1 MQNIKNQ
8 KIVFS
13 QIASLIP
20 WYQFDKAVKEFGGD
34 YRYKRFKSRDHLLV
48 MIFAQLT
55 YRDSLRS
62 IECSLNS
69 QREKLY
75 HMGIRCDKV
84 ARNTIAKANEVRDYR
99 IYEKLANI
107 LTSRAKVLYE
117 DDKIL
122 DEFEFDKSVYA
133 LDSSIIRVCLSLSPW
148 AKYQEN
154 MEIGAIKLHS
164 LMDLKGNIPSFNVIT
179 DGKVYDGAILDIL
192 PFEPGCIYVMDRG
205 YIDYK
210 RLYHIEQNKAFF
222 ITRTTGKT
230 KLKRLLSNPK
240 PDKDGIDDQDEFIM
254 SDQIVSFATKDAK
267 KSYPEKLRRIR
278 YKFKDHGEDKFK
290 FLTFLTNN
298 FSLDAVV
305 IARLYKKRW
314 QIELFFKWIKQNLKI
329 KTFYSYNENGIKIQ
343 IWTAICSYLLVAILK
358 KELKIKHSLYT
369 ILQVLSVN
377 IFERT
382 QLNQLFTN
390 YTYKTKEEKYY
401 QPLLL

>member
-1 MQNIKNQ
+1 MFKLLVVTNNLIGDMQNIKNQ

-230 KLKRLLSNPK
+230 KLKN
-240 PDKDGIDDQDEFIM
+240 
-254 SDQIVSFATKDAK
+254 A
-267 KSYPEKLRRIR
+267 
-278 YKFKDHGEDKFK
+278 
-290 FLTFLTNN
+290 N
-298 FSLDAVV
+298 
-305 IARLYKKRW
+305 
-314 QIELFFKWIKQNLKI
+314 
-329 KTFYSYNENGIKIQ
+329 
-343 IWTAICSYLLVAILK
+343 
-358 KELKIKHSLYT
+358 
-369 ILQVLSVN
+369 SV
-377 IFERT
+377 
-382 QLNQLFTN
+382 
-390 YTYKTKEEKYY
+390 
-401 QPLLL
+401 